1 MIECAHCGSTTWDPM
16 EPDDGNDIAIGI
28 SQAESYF
35 WVSMNCCECGCSNDI
50 KFDLAKVELGDGNI
64 LIPD

>member
-1 MIECAHCGSTTWDPM
+1 MIECAHCGSSAWDPM
-16 EPDDGNDIAIGI
+16 DPDDCNRIGVDI
-28 SQAESYF
+28 SQGEDYF

-50 KFDLAKVELGDGNI
+50 KFDLAEVELGDGNI